1 MLIECMKGGATDW
14 KKPIQ
19 VVSKIIG
26 KTSANTVNEIEKS
39 RKKDSI
45 LAMEN
50 RALNIEN
57 ESLININQIEK
68 TKSHIL
74 LKEIEKLN

>member
-1 MLIECMKGGATDW
+1 MKGGATDW

>member
-1 MLIECMKGGATDW
+1 MLIECMKGGAEW

-26 KTSANTVNEIEKS
+26 KASGNTVIEIEKS

-50 RALNIEN
+50 RALTIEN